1 MVEDDVIS
9 WNIVIGALAQH
20 GCGED
25 AFQCLTKKGMA
36 GVRPNEVIFVGVL
49 TGFVVVMQA
58 LWMIIGRSKALPT
71 VESLSLF
78 MALSRMS
85 ACVVI

>member
-9 WNIVIGALAQH
+9 WNIMIGALAQH

-25 AFQCLTKKGMA
+25 AFQSLTKMGMA

-49 TGFVVVMQA
+49 TGFVVVM
-58 LWMIIGRSKALPT
+58 
-71 VESLSLF
+71 
-78 MALSRMS
+78 
-85 ACVVI
+85 